1 MYRYIVS
8 LIIAVL
14 LVSAAACTKKATFHP
29 LDPTQSYEPTSE
41 LRMFR
46 NYPDLPYIEIGTLRA
61 VGRNKDKLLSSIR
74 KQAMKIGAQG
84 LVVKPPGERSNEYVS
99 QRRKQFGKREYIMEA
114 VALRFKT
121 KEN

>member
-14 LVSAAACTKKATFHP
+14 LVSAAACTKAKFHP

-61 VGRNKDKLLSSIR
+61 VGPNKEKLLSSIR

-84 LVVKPPGERSNEYVS
+84 LVVKPLAERSNKYVS
-99 QRRKQFGKREYIMEA
+99 QRRKQFGKS
-114 VALRFKT
+114 
-121 KEN
+121 